1 MSSPESS
8 NLNRSRGRVIGQEVA
23 PYCSKDLDGDVVVLA
38 KIINGTKG
46 EVNE

>member
-8 NLNRSRGRVIGQEVA
+8 NFNRSRGRITGQEVA
-23 PYCSKDLDGDVVVLA
+23 PYRSKDLDGDVVLLA
-38 KIINGTKG
+38 RIINGTKG